1 VADIPIHVFSEH
13 AERFRELI
21 LAVEPMREVVAWTD
35 RAAFDEGIARARVL
49 FAPFP
54 PRDGWQGADRLEL
67 VQLLGVGADHFL
79 PAPTLPERV
88 HIAGM
93 RGAMAEDVAE
103 HVVLVLLALTRNLPS
118 FAADQRARRW
128 KQRMV
133 PRLRGRKLAILGF
146 GSIGAAVAA
155 RVEPFGVAVRGVRR
169 HPEPAAG
176 VEAVL
181 GPDRVLDVL
190 RWCDAVVVCTPLT
203 DETRG
208 LVGAEALACLHD
220 GAILVDV
227 SRGGVVD
234 PGPLADRLRAGT
246 LSAALDVFEDE
257 PLDADSPL
265 WGLPNVVITPHVSGF
280 GEGYLDRAVAM
291 LLENVG
297 RLERGEPLVGLVD
310 RDLTY

>member
-1 VADIPIHVFSEH
+1 VPDIPIHVFSEH
-13 AERFRELI
+13 ATRFRDLI
-21 LAVEPMREVVAWTD
+21 LEVEPMRDVVAWTD
-35 RAAFDEGIARARVL
+35 REAFDDGIAQARVV

-54 PRDGWQGADRLEL
+54 PRDGWADAGRLEL

-93 RGAMAEDVAE
+93 RGAMADDVAE
-103 HVVLVLLALTRNLPS
+103 HVLLMLLALTRDLLG
-118 FAADQRARRW
+118 FAADQRAHRW
-128 KQRMV
+128 KQRKV
-133 PRLRGRKLAILGF
+133 ARLRGRKLAILGF

-155 RVEPFGVAVRGVRR
+155 RAAPFGCAIRAVRR

-181 GPDRVLDVL
+181 GPDRLLDVL
-190 RWCDAVVVCTPLT
+190 RWCDSLVVCTPLT

-208 LVGAEALACLHD
+208 LVGAEALERLAD
-220 GAILVDV
+220 GALLVDV
-227 SRGGVVD
+227 SRGGVVA

-246 LSAALDVFEDE
+246 LRAALDVFEDE
-257 PLDADSPL
+257 PLDPASPL
-265 WGLPNVVITPHVSGF
+265 WELPNVVVTPHVSGF
-280 GEGYLDRAVAM
+280 GEGYLERAVAM

-297 RLERGEPLVGLVD
+297 RLERGEPLIGLVD

>member
-1 VADIPIHVFSEH
+1 MADIPIHVFSEH
-13 AERFRELI
+13 AERFRELV
-21 LAVEPMREVVAWTD
+21 LASEPMREVVAWTD
-35 RAAFDEGIARARVL
+35 RAAFDAGIAQARVL

-54 PRDGWQGADRLEL
+54 PRDGWAGAERLEL

-93 RGAMAEDVAE
+93 RGAMADDVAE
-103 HVVLVLLALTRNLPS
+103 HAVLMLLALSRNLPA
-118 FAADQRARRW
+118 FAADQRAHRY

-155 RVEPFGVAVRGVRR
+155 RAAPFGVSIRGVRR

-176 VEAVL
+176 VDAVL
-181 GPDRVLDVL
+181 GPERLLDVL
-190 RWCDAVVVCTPLT
+190 RWCDALVVCTPLT

-208 LVGAEALACLHD
+208 LVGADALGCLRD

-234 PGPLADRLRAGT
+234 PGPLVDRLREGT
-246 LSAALDVFEDE
+246 LRAALDVFADE
-257 PLDADSPL
+257 PLDPDSPL
-265 WGLPNVVITPHVSGF
+265 WDLPNVIVTPHVAGF
-280 GEGYLDRAVAM
+280 GEGYLDRAVAV
-291 LLENVG
+291 LLQNVG
-297 RLERGEPLVGLVD
+297 RLERGEPLIGLVD